1 MNSDLHLD
9 RTLDELAAGHPLRP
23 HQPSALLIED
33 EPAQALV
40 TSAALARAG
49 FATAVAANGVEALRM
64 FSERPTD
71 LVVVDLMLPDIN
83 GTEII
88 AHLRQD
94 LNGARATILAYTA
107 NRDDVVLAA
116 ALRAG
121 ADDTYTK
128 DGGIVVI
135 SAKFERLAAELKR
148 DATAAARLLRLERVT
163 VVQSVTLQQLTEAVS
178 GIRSEMAAMRELNDH
193 YVNARTAAK
202 ALATVA
208 RAASRAWKPIAAVA
222 AAALAAWLWVRDVLP
237 PWR

>member
-1 MNSDLHLD
+1 M
-9 RTLDELAAGHPLRP
+9 
-23 HQPSALLIED
+23 ALLIED

-40 TSAALARAG
+40 TSAALVRAG
-49 FATAVAANGVEALRM
+49 FATAVASNGVEALRI
-64 FSERPTD
+64 FAERPAD
-71 LVVVDLMLPDIN
+71 LIVVDLMLPDIN

-128 DGGIVVI
+128 DGGIAVI
-135 SAKFERLAAELKR
+135 SAKFERLAAEFRR
-148 DATAAARLLRLERVT
+148 DSTAAARLLRLERVT
-163 VVQSVTLQQLTEAVS
+163 VVQSVTLQQLAEAVA
-178 GIRSEMAAMRELNDH
+178 GIRDEMAAMRELSDH
-193 YVNARTAAK
+193 YVHARTIAKAVAAVARTA
-202 ALATVA
+202 
-208 RAASRAWKPIAAVA
+208 SQAWKPVAAVA
-222 AAALAAWLWVRDVLP
+222 AAALAGWLWLRDSLP